1 MLFPS
6 THAWTL
12 RQKALIVGSGML
24 AVVLSAALIYGFEH
38 YYRGPGQEVLY
49 GTWHGSGC
57 LDCSNELTLYPD
69 HTFISSGESLGQ
81 YTIYDTGTW
90 YADFNTIF
98 LRRRAAD
105 EYPPLVLMKLSDV
118 TEKELKI
125 ARGDRVETWTRGKTL
140 TREQI
145 QNMVG
150 KSDFTYP
157 P

>member
-1 MLFPS
+1 MLFPF
-6 THAWTL
+6 THAWTR
-12 RQKALIVGSGML
+12 RQKALIVGSGLL
-24 AVVLSAALIYGFEH
+24 ALTLSAALIYGYER
-38 YYRGPGQEVLY
+38 YYRGPGEEVLY
-49 GTWHGSGC
+49 GTWQGEGC
-57 LDCSNELTLYPD
+57 IDCTQDLTLYPD

-98 LRRRAAD
+98 LRRRNAD
-105 EYPPLVLMKLSDV
+105 EGALVLMKLSDV

-125 ARGDRVETWTRGKTL
+125 ARNDRVETWTRGKTL

-145 QNMVG
+145 QSMVG
-150 KSDFTYP
+150 KTDFTYP